1 MSVAEK
7 IAELRENQ
15 RATLERLQQAQGT
28 VQDLAALAQRQQ
40 GALMVLEELDQD
52 PEQEREENE
61 SDLYY
66 RQPGRQG
73 GIT

>member
-7 IAELRENQ
+7 IAELRENH

-40 GALMVLEELDQD
+40 GALMVLEELDQTA
-52 PEQEREENE
+52 EQENEEHE
-61 SDLYY
+61 SD
-66 RQPGRQG
+66 
-73 GIT
+73 

>member
-61 SDLYY
+61 SE
-66 RQPGRQG
+66 
-73 GIT
+73 

>member
-52 PEQEREENE
+52 PEQERDEKE
-61 SDLYY
+61 SD
-66 RQPGRQG
+66 
-73 GIT
+73 

>member
-52 PEQEREENE
+52 PEKEREENE
-61 SDLYY
+61 SD
-66 RQPGRQG
+66 
-73 GIT
+73 

>member
-40 GALMVLEELDQD
+40 GALMVLEEPDQD

-61 SDLYY
+61 SD
-66 RQPGRQG
+66 
-73 GIT
+73 

>member
-1 MSVAEK
+1 MSSVADK

-28 VQDLAALAQRQQ
+28 VQELAALAQRQQ

-61 SDLYY
+61 SD
-66 RQPGRQG
+66 
-73 GIT
+73 

>member
-40 GALMVLEELDQD
+40 GALRVLEALDQTA
-52 PEQEREENE
+52 EQENEEHE
-61 SDLYY
+61 SD
-66 RQPGRQG
+66 
-73 GIT
+73 

>member
-40 GALMVLEELDQD
+40 GALMVLEELDQTA
-52 PEQEREENE
+52 EQEREENE
-61 SDLYY
+61 SD
-66 RQPGRQG
+66 
-73 GIT
+73 

>member
-1 MSVAEK
+1 MSSVADK

-40 GALMVLEELDQD
+40 GALMVLEELDQTA
-52 PEQEREENE
+52 EQENEEHE
-61 SDLYY
+61 SD
-66 RQPGRQG
+66 
-73 GIT
+73 

>member
-28 VQDLAALAQRQQ
+28 VQELAALAQRQQ
-40 GALMVLEELDQD
+40 GALMVLEELDQTA
-52 PEQEREENE
+52 EQESEEHE
-61 SDLYY
+61 SD
-66 RQPGRQG
+66 
-73 GIT
+73 